1 MHTSL
6 LDAPNLLNKYGIS
19 PKKRLG
25 QNFVIN
31 QRALDAVISAA
42 DLTGHE
48 EVIEIGAGLGAL
60 TIELA
65 QRADRVFAV
74 EIDKRLIHVLQ
85 DNLQDFDNVTLL
97 HADFLQVDPGELVS
111 QSGYSVIANIPYNI
125 TSALL
130 RHLMESSLSP
140 ARVVLMMQREVAQ
153 RITGT
158 PGSMSLL
165 ALSVQ
170 IFGSALITAH
180 IPAGYFYPIPEVD
193 SAVLRIDI
201 YGEPVVPRNV
211 IPVIFDLARA
221 GFGQKRKKL
230 RNSLAIVMKSTP
242 AEVEKLLGRAGI
254 QPKSRAQELS
264 IHDWERI
271 ARIAAEEG
279 RLQR

>member
-6 LDAPNLLNKYGIS
+6 LDAPNLLKKYGIS
-19 PKKRLG
+19 PKKSLG

-65 QRADRVFAV
+65 QRAGWIFAV
-74 EIDKRLIHVLQ
+74 EIDKRLIPALQ
-85 DNLQDFDNVTLL
+85 DILQDFENVTLL
-97 HADFLQVDPGELVS
+97 HADFLLVDPGELVS
-111 QSGYSVIANIPYNI
+111 RSGYSVIANIPYNI
-125 TSALL
+125 TSALI

-153 RITGT
+153 RVTGL
-158 PGSMSLL
+158 PGNMSLL
-165 ALSVQ
+165 AMSVQ
-170 IFGSALITAH
+170 IYGSAVITAH
-180 IPAGYFYPIPEVD
+180 IPADYFYPIPDVD
-193 SAVLRIDI
+193 STVLRIDI
-201 YGEPVVPRNV
+201 YKEPLVPRNV
-211 IPVIFDLARA
+211 IPDIFSLARA

-230 RNSLAIVMKSTP
+230 RNSLATVMSSTP

-254 QPKSRAQELS
+254 QLKSRAQELS
-264 IHDWERI
+264 IQDWEKI

-279 RLQR
+279 RL